1 MYSKYV
7 VNRPGTLDT
16 ADRFFYDVTKTEF
29 SNKVFQE
36 GGSVMPIGKGM
47 FLISQGMILIL
58 LLVSSLAF
66 AGNKSSADK
75 EIKKAMTS
83 YSQAVSADEQAPAMD
98 SRTAEKASIK
108 AAEANRKGGKIA
120 FTPKMGI
127 VMAVLALAILMFIF
141 EWVRV
146 DVVGW
151 IMMVILPI
159 LGVVSPKEAISG
171 LSSNAVVSIIAVI
184 IIGAGL
190 DKTGCMNVLAR
201 KILKIAGKS
210 ESRIMTLISAT
221 VAFISSF
228 MQNIGAA
235 ALFMPAAIRIGR
247 QTGIPVSRIL
257 MPMGFCAIIG
267 GTITLVGA
275 SPTILLNDL
284 IDQSNSLGLLGVQ
297 VEPLGLFTQ
306 TPIGIALVI
315 AAILYFILLG
325 RFILPK
331 GGGQDSDNS
340 LLPSSLVDTYQ
351 EIAGIYELEIPDD
364 FGSFKLRELHVRSRY
379 HITIAGVYLPGTKYK
394 NFAPTKDELIQS
406 GEIIVVIGNEEH
418 VKKCAEDLDW
428 RLKEDLEVFA
438 EDFSPNNAG
447 ILEGIITP
455 RSELVGKTLAEVNFR
470 KTHHVVPVVLC
481 RSGVCQ
487 FKDITQEKLKAGDA
501 ILMFGR
507 WEFFHA
513 LKKKDMFTF
522 TTEIKGEIMREE
534 KARTAVFWL
543 FVAIGLVLGFEP
555 ITGLFG
561 VPMKLSL
568 SICLLAG
575 ALGMILTR
583 VLSVE
588 EAYKSVDWMTVFLL
602 GGLIPLGLAF
612 QKTGAAEWIATTIMN
627 AIGSVPNIVFLLVVG
642 LLTSFFTLVVSNVG
656 ATVLLVPLCMS
667 MAIQAGSDP
676 RITAMVVALAA
687 SNTFVLPTHQVN
699 ALIMRPGGYRTVD
712 YARAGFG
719 MTIIFLIVLIGMLY
733 LFY

>member
-1 MYSKYV
+1 MRNQKFIWI
-7 VNRPGTLDT
+7 PG
-16 ADRFFYDVTKTEF
+16 V
-29 SNKVFQE
+29 
-36 GGSVMPIGKGM
+36 
-47 FLISQGMILIL
+47 IL
-58 LLVSSLAF
+58 LVLLFTCGSSLA
-66 AGNKSSADK
+66 AGEAVADK
-75 EIKKAMTS
+75 VAEQEQQT
-83 YSQAVSADEQAPAMD
+83 YSQAVSAEEQAATLD
-98 SRTAEKASIK
+98 TQDTEKASVE
-108 AAEANRKGGKIA
+108 EAKTTEKGEKIP
-120 FTPKMGI
+120 FTLQMGI
-127 VMAVLALAILMFIF
+127 VMAVLVMAILMFIF

-159 LGVVSPKEAISG
+159 LGVVTPKEAISG

-201 KILKIAGKS
+201 NILKIAGKS

-306 TPIGIALVI
+306 TPIGIALVA
-315 AAILYFILLG
+315 AAIVYFIILG

-331 GGGQDSDNS
+331 GGGQEDSS
-340 LLPSSLVDTYQ
+340 LLPASIADTYQ
-351 EIAGIYELEIPDD
+351 EIAGIFELDVPDD
-364 FGSFKLRELHVRSRY
+364 FGSFSIQDLHVRSKY
-379 HITIAGVYLPGTKYK
+379 HVSITGVYIPKSNYK
-394 NFAPTKDELIQS
+394 KFAPTRDELIRA
-406 GEIIVVIGNEEH
+406 GETISMVGNEAH
-418 VKKCAEDLDW
+418 VKQCAEELGFV
-428 RLKEDLEVFA
+428 LKDDLEIFA
-438 EDFSPNNAG
+438 EDYSPNNAG
-447 ILEGIITP
+447 VLEGIITP
-455 RSELVGKTLAEVNFR
+455 RSELSGKTLHDLKFR
-470 KTHHVVPVVLC
+470 KSNNVVPVVLC
-481 RSGVCQ
+481 RDGSCQ
-487 FKDITQEKLKAGDA
+487 FSKITGEVLKPGDA
-501 ILMFGR
+501 LLMFGR
-507 WEFFHA
+507 WEYFHE
-513 LKKKDMFTF
+513 LKKKESFVF
-522 TTEIKGEIMREE
+522 TTEIKGEIMREN
-534 KARTAVFWL
+534 KARTAAIWL
-543 FVAIGLVLGFEP
+543 GVAIALVMGFEP
-555 ITGLFG
+555 LTALFG
-561 VPMKLSL
+561 YPMKLSL
-568 SICLLAG
+568 SVCLLTG
-575 ALGMILTR
+575 ALGMILTK
-583 VLSVE
+583 VLSVD
-588 EAYKSVDWMTVFLL
+588 EAYRSVDWMTVFLL

-612 QKTGAAEWIATTIMN
+612 QKTGAAAWIATTIMN
-627 AIGSVPNIVFLLVVG
+627 TIGTVPNIVFLLVVG

-667 MAIQAGSDP
+667 MAVQAGSDP

-712 YARAGFG
+712 YAKAGFG
-719 MTIIFLIVLIGMLY
+719 MTILFLVVLIGMLY

>member
-1 MYSKYV
+1 MGMRK
-7 VNRPGTLDT
+7 
-16 ADRFFYDVTKTEF
+16 
-29 SNKVFQE
+29 
-36 GGSVMPIGKGM
+36 GK
-47 FLISQGMILIL
+47 FLWIWGLIL
-58 LLVSSLAF
+58 MVIMFTCGPSF
-66 AGNKSSADK
+66 
-75 EIKKAMTS
+75 
-83 YSQAVSADEQAPAMD
+83 
-98 SRTAEKASIK
+98 
-108 AAEANRKGGKIA
+108 AAETATEGGKIA
-120 FTPKMGI
+120 FTLQMGI
-127 VMAVLALAILMFIF
+127 VMAVLVMAILMFIF

-159 LGVVSPKEAISG
+159 LGVVTPKEAISG

-201 KILKIAGKS
+201 NILKIAGKS

-284 IDQSNSLGLLGVQ
+284 IDQSNTLGLLGVQ

-306 TPIGIALVI
+306 TPIGIALVT
-315 AAILYFILLG
+315 AAIVYFIILG

-331 GGGQDSDNS
+331 GGGQEETS
-340 LLPSSLVDTYQ
+340 LLPSSIADTYQ
-351 EIAGIYELEIPDD
+351 EIAGIFELEVPEG
-364 FGSFKLRELHVRSRY
+364 FPSSTLEELHVRSKY
-379 HITIAGVYLPGTKYK
+379 HISIAGIFIPGSK
-394 NFAPTKDELIQS
+394 NKNYAPTRDDVIQAGETLAVVGNEHHVKQCADELGFI
-406 GEIIVVIGNEEH
+406 
-418 VKKCAEDLDW
+418 
-428 RLKEDLEVFA
+428 LKDDMDIFA
-438 EDFSPNNAG
+438 EDFSANNAG

-455 RSELVGKTLAEVNFR
+455 RSELVGKTLHELRFR
-470 KTHHVVPVVLC
+470 KTNHVIPVVLC
-481 RSGVCQ
+481 RDGSCQ
-487 FKDITQEKLKAGDA
+487 FREITEEVLKPGDA
-501 ILMFGR
+501 LLMFGR
-507 WEFFHA
+507 WQYFHA
-513 LKKKDMFTF
+513 LKNKRTFTF
-522 TTEIKGEIMREE
+522 TTDIKGEIMREH
-534 KARTAVFWL
+534 KALTAVFWL
-543 FVAIGLVLGFEP
+543 AVAISLVMGFEP
-555 ITGLFG
+555 ITSLLGF
-561 VPMKLSL
+561 PMKLSL
-568 SICLLAG
+568 SVCLLTG
-575 ALGMILTR
+575 ALGMILTK
-583 VLSVE
+583 VISVE
-588 EAYKSVDWMTVFLL
+588 EAYTSVDWMTVFLL

-627 AIGSVPNIVFLLVVG
+627 AIGTVPNIVFLLVVG

-667 MAIQAGSDP
+667 MAVQAGSDP

-699 ALIMRPGGYRTVD
+699 ALIMRPGGYRTTD
-712 YARAGFG
+712 YAKAGFG
-719 MTIIFLIVLIGMLY
+719 MTLLFLGVLIGMLY

>member
-1 MYSKYV
+1 MRKQKFLWI
-7 VNRPGTLDT
+7 PGIILALFLLSCAFSLAAGEKT
-16 ADRFFYDVTKTEF
+16 ADKTVDGVQQAYAQSVTAGEKA
-29 SNKVFQE
+29 
-36 GGSVMPIGKGM
+36 PD
-47 FLISQGMILIL
+47 
-58 LLVSSLAF
+58 LASR
-66 AGNKSSADK
+66 ATK
-75 EIKKAMTS
+75 
-83 YSQAVSADEQAPAMD
+83 QAPV
-98 SRTAEKASIK
+98 E
-108 AAEANRKGGKIA
+108 AAKSKSKNKKVP
-120 FTPKMGI
+120 FTFQMGI
-127 VMAVLALAILMFIF
+127 VMAVLVMAILMFIF

-151 IMMVILPI
+151 IMMVCLPI
-159 LGVVSPKEAISG
+159 LGVVTPKEAISG

-201 KILKIAGKS
+201 KILSIAGKS

-284 IDQSNSLGLLGVQ
+284 IDQSNNLGLLGVQ
-297 VEPLGLFTQ
+297 VKPLGLFTQ
-306 TPIGIALVI
+306 TPIGIALVT
-315 AAILYFILLG
+315 AAIIYFIILG

-331 GGGQDSDNS
+331 GGGQEDSR
-340 LLPSSLVDTYQ
+340 LLPASLADTYQ
-351 EIAGIYELEIPDD
+351 EVAGIFELEIPED
-364 FGSFKLRELHVRSRY
+364 FGSFTLSELHVRSRY
-379 HITIAGVYLPGTKYK
+379 HISIVGVFMPKSNYK
-394 NFAPTKDELIQS
+394 NFAPTRDELIQS
-406 GEIIVVIGNEEH
+406 GETIAVVGNEAH
-418 VKKCAEDLDW
+418 VRQCADDLGW
-428 RLKEDLEVFA
+428 ILKEDLEIFA

-455 RSELVGKTLAEVNFR
+455 RSELVNTTLKERHFR
-470 KTHHVVPVVLC
+470 KTNHVVPLVLC
-481 RSGVCQ
+481 RDGSCQ
-487 FKDITQEKLKAGDA
+487 FKEITEEKLKPGDA
-501 ILMFGR
+501 LLMFGR
-507 WEFFHA
+507 WEYFHA
-513 LKKKDMFTF
+513 LKKKNCFTF

-534 KARTAVFWL
+534 KARTAVIWL
-543 FVAIGLVLGFEP
+543 GIAIALVLGFEP
-555 ITGLFG
+555 LTKLFG
-561 VPMKLSL
+561 HPMKLSL
-568 SICLLAG
+568 SVCLLTG
-575 ALGMILTR
+575 ALGMILTK
-583 VLSVE
+583 VLTID

-612 QKTGAAEWIATTIMN
+612 QKTGTAEWIATTIMN
-627 AIGSVPNIVFLLVVG
+627 AIGTVPNIVFLLVVG

-667 MAIQAGSDP
+667 MAVQAGSDP

-699 ALIMRPGGYRTVD
+699 ALIMRPGGYRTTD
-712 YARAGFG
+712 YAKAGFG
-719 MTIIFLIVLIGMLY
+719 MTILFLVVLIGMLY

>member
-1 MYSKYV
+1 
-7 VNRPGTLDT
+7 
-16 ADRFFYDVTKTEF
+16 
-29 SNKVFQE
+29 
-36 GGSVMPIGKGM
+36 
-47 FLISQGMILIL
+47 
-58 LLVSSLAF
+58 
-66 AGNKSSADK
+66 
-75 EIKKAMTS
+75 
-83 YSQAVSADEQAPAMD
+83 
-98 SRTAEKASIK
+98 
-108 AAEANRKGGKIA
+108 
-120 FTPKMGI
+120 MGI
-127 VMAVLALAILMFIF
+127 VMGVLVLAILMFIF

-159 LGVVSPKEAISG
+159 LGVVTPKEAISG

-201 KILKIAGKS
+201 NILKIAGKS

-221 VAFISSF
+221 VAVISSF

-297 VEPLGLFTQ
+297 VKSLGLFTQ
-306 TPIGIALVI
+306 TPIGIALVA

-331 GGGQDSDNS
+331 GGGQEEIT
-340 LLPSSLVDTYQ
+340 LLPSTIADTYQ
-351 EIAGIYELEIPDD
+351 EIAGIFELEVPEG
-364 FGSFKLRELHVRSRY
+364 FPSSTLEELHVRSKY
-379 HITIAGVYLPGTKYK
+379 HVSIAGIFLPGSK
-394 NFAPTKDELIQS
+394 NKNYAPARDDIIQAGETLAVVGNEYHVQQCADELGLI
-406 GEIIVVIGNEEH
+406 
-418 VKKCAEDLDW
+418 
-428 RLKEDLEVFA
+428 LKDDMDVFA

-455 RSELVGKTLAEVNFR
+455 RSELVGVTLHDVRFR
-470 KTHHVVPVVLC
+470 KTNHVIPVVLC
-481 RSGVCQ
+481 RDGSCQ
-487 FKDITQEKLKAGDA
+487 FQEITEETLKPGDA
-501 ILMFGR
+501 LLMFGR
-507 WEFFHA
+507 WQYFHG
-513 LKKKDMFTF
+513 LKNKGTFTF
-522 TTEIKGEIMREE
+522 TTDIKGEIMREH
-534 KARTAVFWL
+534 KAGIAVFWL
-543 FVAIGLVLGFEP
+543 AVAIGLVMGFEP
-555 ITGLFG
+555 ITTLLGF
-561 VPMKLSL
+561 PMKLSL
-568 SICLLAG
+568 SVCLLTG
-575 ALGMILTR
+575 ALGMILTK
-583 VLSVE
+583 VLSIE
-588 EAYKSVDWMTVFLL
+588 EAYQSVDWMTVFLL

-627 AIGSVPNIVFLLVVG
+627 AIGTVPNIVFLLVVG

-667 MAIQAGSDP
+667 MAVQAGSDP

-699 ALIMRPGGYRTVD
+699 ALIMRPGGYRTTD
-712 YARAGFG
+712 YAKAGIG
-719 MTIIFLIVLIGMLY
+719 MTILFLIVLIGMLY

>member
-1 MYSKYV
+1 MREQKFLCI
-7 VNRPGTLDT
+7 PG
-16 ADRFFYDVTKTEF
+16 
-29 SNKVFQE
+29 
-36 GGSVMPIGKGM
+36 
-47 FLISQGMILIL
+47 LILMIL
-58 LLVSSLAF
+58 LLGCGISLAAAQNTTQSTAVQ
-66 AGNKSSADK
+66 AG
-75 EIKKAMTS
+75 
-83 YSQAVSADEQAPAMD
+83 QAYGRAAAAAEQAPDQTSTAM
-98 SRTAEKASIK
+98 EKASVEAAK
-108 AAEANRKGGKIA
+108 AEQHTGKIP
-120 FTPKMGI
+120 FTFEMGI
-127 VMAVLALAILMFIF
+127 VMAVLGMAILMFIF

-151 IMMVILPI
+151 IMMVCLPI
-159 LGVVSPKEAISG
+159 LGVVTPKEAISG

-201 KILKIAGKS
+201 KILSIAGKS

-235 ALFMPAAIRIGR
+235 ALFMPAAIRIGK

-306 TPIGIALVI
+306 TPIGIALV
-315 AAILYFILLG
+315 ASAIVYFIVLG

-331 GGGQDSDNS
+331 GGGQEDSS
-340 LLPSSLVDTYQ
+340 LLPSTLADTYQ
-351 EIAGIYELEIPDD
+351 EIAGIFEVEIPED
-364 FGSFKLRELHVRSRY
+364 FGSYSLSELHVRSKF
-379 HITIAGVYLPGTKYK
+379 HVTIVGVYMPRSNYK
-394 NFAPTKDELIQS
+394 NFAPTRDELIQS
-406 GEIIVVIGNEEH
+406 GQTLAIVGNEAH
-418 VKKCAEDLDW
+418 VKQCAEEYGW
-428 RLKEDLEVFA
+428 KLKDDLEIFA

-447 ILEGIITP
+447 IIEGIITP
-455 RSELVGKTLAEVNFR
+455 RSHLTGTTLKEQQFR

-481 RSGVCQ
+481 RDGSCQ
-487 FKDITQEKLKAGDA
+487 FQRITEETLKPGDA
-501 ILMFGR
+501 LLMFGR
-507 WEFFHA
+507 WEYFHA
-513 LKKKDMFTF
+513 LKDKDALAF
-522 TTEIKGEIMREE
+522 TTEVKGEIMRED
-534 KARTAVFWL
+534 KARTAVIWL
-543 FVAIGLVLGFEP
+543 LVAITLVLGFEP
-555 ITGLFG
+555 ITALLGH
-561 VPMKLSL
+561 PMKLSL
-568 SICLLAG
+568 SVCLLTG

-583 VLSVE
+583 VLSID
-588 EAYKSVDWMTVFLL
+588 EAYQSVDWMTVFLL

-627 AIGSVPNIVFLLVVG
+627 AIGTVPNIVFLLVVG

-667 MAIQAGSDP
+667 MAVQAGSDP
-676 RITAMVVALAA
+676 RITAMVVAIAA

-699 ALIMRPGGYRTVD
+699 ALIMRPGGYRTTD

-719 MTIIFLIVLIGMLY
+719 MTILFLAVLIGMLY
-733 LFY
+733 MFY